1 MKKYI
6 NTAFAYGVAALI
18 CGVIYREVTKFY
30 GFTGKTTLAFMHLH
44 LFVLGMIMFL
54 ILALFAQLTDIEKQK
69 AFQRF
74 IKFYHVSL
82 PFMVLMFFVRGML
95 QVAETDVTKGVSAAI
110 SGLSGVSHILM
121 AVAFLLL
128 FAALRKCRIVTK
140 QESES

>member
-30 GFTGKTTLAFMHLH
+30 GFTGKTTLAFMH
-44 LFVLGMIMFL
+44 
-54 ILALFAQLTDIEKQK
+54 
-69 AFQRF
+69 
-74 IKFYHVSL
+74 YHVGL

-95 QVAETDVTKGVSAAI
+95 QVAGTDVTKGVSAAI

-140 QESES
+140 QGSES

>member
-18 CGVIYREVTKFY
+18 YGLIYREVTKFY

-74 IKFYHVSL
+74 IKVYHVGL

-95 QVAETDVTKGVSAAI
+95 QVAGTDVTKGVSAAI

-140 QESES
+140 QGSES